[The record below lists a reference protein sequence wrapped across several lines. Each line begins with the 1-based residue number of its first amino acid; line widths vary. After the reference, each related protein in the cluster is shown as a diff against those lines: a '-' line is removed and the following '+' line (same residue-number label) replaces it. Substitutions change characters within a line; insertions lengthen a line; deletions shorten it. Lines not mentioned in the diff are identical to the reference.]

1 MEDYEKIYSEL
12 NLKVNLLENEVKSN
26 KDDITKI
33 NEEQKALLKIANS
46 VEVLA
51 TEVKYMGNNLTDV
64 KHKQDEVISKVDNL
78 ELTVNTIEF
87 SDAVKS
93 KKILDNLK
101 EKVIWVI
108 LSGLLMY
115 ILSQL
120 LPNIYN

>member
-26 KDDITKI
+26 KDDIIKI